1 MNKKMIY
8 LEREHFSSLQND
20 IMFLGLM
27 ICRSMFSVFQ
37 IIRHSKYCL
46 RSFKRLTEDVSLMP
60 IFSIKFNS
68 FYQIMSNDKY
78 KSVEHRVVMNSHEEA
93 RVSSAIFYNPGKR
106 GDSVFYGPLPELVS
120 SENPPKYRNFTMP
133 EFLGT
138 FFKRELA
145 SNALIEHFKI

>member
-1 MNKKMIY
+1 
-8 LEREHFSSLQND
+8 
-20 IMFLGLM
+20 
-27 ICRSMFSVFQ
+27 
-37 IIRHSKYCL
+37 
-46 RSFKRLTEDVSLMP
+46 
-60 IFSIKFNS
+60 
-68 FYQIMSNDKY
+68 MSNDKY

-106 GDSVFYGPLPELVS
+106 GDSVFYGPLPELVT

-145 SNALIEHFKI
+145 SNALIEHFKIWNYSNVAGKRFELLYVDANTDNVMQT